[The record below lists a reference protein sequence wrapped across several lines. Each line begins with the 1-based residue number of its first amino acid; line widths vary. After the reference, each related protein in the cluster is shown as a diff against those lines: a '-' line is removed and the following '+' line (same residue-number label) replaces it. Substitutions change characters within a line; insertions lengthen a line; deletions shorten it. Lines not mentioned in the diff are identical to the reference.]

1 MAILNG
7 TNFNDNNT
15 VQNGILRPSLN
26 GTVDSDVINGFA
38 GNDILT
44 GNAGNDSLFGGI
56 GDDLI
61 TGGTGDDLLNGG
73 VGNDRM
79 IGSSGNDM
87 LQGGTGN
94 DSLNGGAG
102 KDLMFGGIGIDRYVF
117 STAIGTD
124 NEDQI
129 NGFSSVDDTVV
140 LENAIFTSFTSTGAI
155 QAGNLVAAAGA
166 TAVDADDFLLY
177 DSTTGALSYDA
188 DGSGAGA
195 AIAFASLNGS
205 PAVTA
210 ADFVVI

>member
-7 TNFNDNNT
+7 TIFNDNNT
-15 VQNGILRPSLN
+15 VQNGILHPSLI
-26 GTVDSDVINGFA
+26 GTANSDVINGFA

-44 GNAGNDSLFGGI
+44 GNAGNDTLFGGI

-61 TGGTGDDLLNGG
+61 TGSTGDDLLNGG
-73 VGNDRM
+73 VGSDRM
-79 IGSSGNDM
+79 IGSSGNDI

-102 KDLMFGGIGIDRYVF
+102 KDLMIGGIGTDRYVF
-117 STAIGTD
+117 STAIGAG

-129 NGFSSVDDTVV
+129 NGFSSVDDTIA

-155 QAGNLVAAAGA
+155 QAGNFVAAAGA
-166 TAVDADDFLLY
+166 TPVDADDFLLY
-177 DSTTGALSYDA
+177 DSATGALSYDA
-188 DGSGAGA
+188 DGSGSGA

-205 PAVTA
+205 PALTA